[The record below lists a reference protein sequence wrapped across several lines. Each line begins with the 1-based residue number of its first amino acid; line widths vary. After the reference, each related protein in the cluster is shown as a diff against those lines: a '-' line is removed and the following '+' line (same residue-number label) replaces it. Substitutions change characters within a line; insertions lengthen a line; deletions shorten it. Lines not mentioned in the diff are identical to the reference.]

1 MFVRVAVIL
10 AKLPVVRG
18 NTDQTGA
25 GKQSL
30 DLGGKY
36 TIRTRADR
44 QHRVLGNPELRDF
57 AFDVHAARIEVAPQ
71 RVAHLL
77 WLFTARAEL

>member
-1 MFVRVAVIL
+1 M
-10 AKLPVVRG
+10 
-18 NTDQTGA
+18 

>member
-1 MFVRVAVIL
+1 VIVKKSVSL
-10 AKLPVVRG
+10 VWANSRWIWEG
-18 NTDQTGA
+18 NTQYVPVPT
-25 GKQSL
+25 
-30 DLGGKY
+30 
-36 TIRTRADR
+36 
-44 QHRVLGNPELRDF
+44 GNPELRDF